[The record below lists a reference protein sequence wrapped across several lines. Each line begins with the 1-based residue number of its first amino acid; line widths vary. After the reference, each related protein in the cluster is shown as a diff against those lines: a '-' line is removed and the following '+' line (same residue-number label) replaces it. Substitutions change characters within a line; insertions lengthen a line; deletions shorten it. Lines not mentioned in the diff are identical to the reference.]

1 MPPNRA
7 IAARAERFLAFAAV
21 AGLVLLGVV
30 FAPGLD
36 MFRAPKEAAMRA
48 LAIISVF
55 ALAVAIVYGG
65 TSRIRELLRERAVIA
80 ILCGSVLWSIVTAI
94 TSRQRVLSAEAL
106 VTIFCSVALFVAVW
120 YVAREIPVAAL
131 LVLVPVAVI
140 NTTLAALQEF
150 AIWNPFDFRSGGL
163 QTAHLKASALLG
175 NPNDVGGYL
184 SICAVILFA
193 ASAFFHGRWRWI
205 AAMGMLAA
213 LAGVIVSQS
222 RTALLTVAAA
232 AVFFGFRRSR
242 KTALIV
248 ALLVVAVIFAATRI
262 DMPGITRVSRIPAQL
277 ISGDWEILFSERLPA
292 FAVAVGMFHDHPF
305 LGVGPGAYKYLYMSY
320 RIHLRDIYPEK
331 VMRGAGVNFAE
342 AHNDHLQLLAETGLP
357 GYALFVAACVVIG
370 LRARRGNDTDD
381 ERAHFAAR
389 LALPFVITVAVLAL
403 AFFPLQIA
411 STRHLLV
418 TMSALLLGW
427 RASEPLS
434 LQASEPGE
442 RTGRPGGSEARRPKH
457 P

>member
-1 MPPNRA
+1 MPSNRA
-7 IAARAERFLAFAAV
+7 IAARAERFLVFAAV

-48 LAIISVF
+48 QAIISMF

-65 TSRIRELLRERAVIA
+65 TSRIRELVRERAVIA
-80 ILCGSVLWSIVTAI
+80 ILGSAVLWSII
-94 TSRQRVLSAEAL
+94 TTLTSQQRVLSAEAL
-106 VTIFCSVALFVAVW
+106 VTTVCSAALFVAVW
-120 YVAREIPVAAL
+120 YAARDVPVAAL
-131 LVLVPVAVI
+131 LALVPVVVI
-140 NTTLAALQEF
+140 NTILAALQEF
-150 AIWNPFDFRSGGL
+150 AIWNPFDFRSGPV

-193 ASAFFHGRWRWI
+193 AAAFFHGRWRWV
-205 AAMGMLAA
+205 AAIGALAA

-222 RTALLTVAAA
+222 RTAVLTLAAA
-232 AVFFGFRRSR
+232 AVVFGFRRSR
-242 KTALIV
+242 KAALIV
-248 ALLVVAVIFAATRI
+248 VLLVIVLLFAATRI
-262 DMPGITRVSRIPAQL
+262 DMPALTRVSRIPSQL
-277 ISGDWEILFSERLPA
+277 MSGDWEILFSERLPA
-292 FAVAVGMFHDHPF
+292 FAVAYGMFRDHPF

-320 RIHLRDIYPEK
+320 RIHLRDVYPEK

-357 GYALFVAACVVIG
+357 GYALFVAACFVIA
-370 LRARRGNDTDD
+370 LRARNESDA
-381 ERAHFAAR
+381 ERARFSAR
-389 LALPFVITVAVLAL
+389 LAIPFVIAVAVLAL

-418 TMSALLLGW
+418 TMSALILGW
-427 RASEPLS
+427 S
-434 LQASEPGE
+434 
-442 RTGRPGGSEARRPKH
+442 RT
-457 P
+457 